1 MQGAKV
7 KQVLFVILI
16 TLFIVA
22 TTYALFR
29 GSANIEGSIKAATW
43 SVSLN
48 QEGVE
53 DVLNVYTGTTNANYT
68 LNIQNNS
75 EVDITYNIVISNLPA
90 GVEVDIDN
98 SGTFLPQ
105 DNNHTITIPNAGT
118 IPYSITPQQQSHILT
133 FRAPTGTTPVQNQN
147 VSIDVIT
154 RQVL

>member
-1 MQGAKV
+1 MQGAKL

-16 TLFIVA
+16 VLFIA
-22 TTYALFR
+22 STTYALLR
-29 GSANIEGSIKAATW
+29 GSANIDGSIKAASW

-53 DVLNVYTGTTNANYT
+53 DVLNIYTGTTNANYT

-75 EVDITYNIVISNLPA
+75 DVDITYNIVISNLPA

-105 DNNHTITIPNAGT
+105 DNNHTITISNAGT
-118 IPYSITPQQQSHILT
+118 IPYSTTPQQQSHILT
-133 FRAPTGTTPVQNQN
+133 FRAPIGTTPVESQTVN
-147 VSIDVIT
+147 IDVIA
-154 RQVL
+154 RQII